1 MTDEQNLTTGRHRGE
16 HRDPVGAV
24 LTGIWALG
32 HVVTVF
38 LLGTAVSHQLDSEHS
53 SPMQMAHSVPDREP
67 PA

>member
-1 MTDEQNLTTGRHRGE
+1 MTDERNPVGGRHRGE

-32 HVVTVF
+32 NVVTVF
-38 LLGTAVSHQLDSEHS
+38 LLGTAVVSQMDSEHS
-53 SPMQMAHSVPDREP
+53 GPMQMAYSVPDREP

>member
-1 MTDEQNLTTGRHRGE
+1 MTDEQNLISGRHRGE

-38 LLGTAVSHQLDSEHS
+38 LLGTVVVNQMDSERS
-53 SPMQMAHSVPDREP
+53 GPMQTAHSVPDREP